1 MNSSVRTYVAL
12 IFLIFAAVILL
23 SCGSTVVC
31 AFHSVNVSGSTSV
44 AVDHSALPPGNQARF
59 TAFGNDATAG
69 CAFFQSNLMN
79 VTWTVSDTQNVSI
92 SNTKDAT
99 YGVATCINATTGP
112 VTVTATLPSDL
123 NNGTTATG
131 TSNMTCK

>member
-1 MNSSVRTYVAL
+1 MNARVKTFVGL
-12 IFLIFAAVILL
+12 IFLIFSAVILL

-44 AVDHSALPPGNQARF
+44 AVDHSALPPGNQVQF
-59 TAFGNDATAG
+59 IAFGNDATAG
-69 CAFFQSNLMN
+69 CLFFQSNLMN
-79 VTWTVSDTQNVSI
+79 VAWTVSDTQNITI
-92 SNTKDAT
+92 SNAKDTT